1 MAEKDIPVLAV
12 ERQEF
17 ILNLLRENSIVRNT
31 ELRDLLGVSIVT
43 VRADIKELEAKGLCK
58 AIWGGAVTEQ
68 YQVANADYDL
78 NKREYVNREAK
89 RRIGARAAKLVESGH
104 TIVVDAGTTTVELV
118 NNLPPDLTYLRLVTN
133 ALNIASAAH
142 RFDYIDLLVT
152 GGSLKRPTYSLT
164 GLQAIKVFESINS
177 DYVFLATEGIT
188 VEHGLTSSYIS
199 DVEVKQAMIQAA
211 STVVV
216 LADSSKFGRVMPLKM
231 APLEKI
237 DVIIT
242 DQGLSESARLS
253 LEKEGVELILA

>member
-1 MAEKDIPVLAV
+1 MTEKDVPVLAV

-17 ILNLLRENSIVRNT
+17 ILNLLQQNGIVRNT

-43 VRADIKELEAKGLCK
+43 VRADIKELEARGLCK
-58 AIWGGAVTEQ
+58 VIWGGAVTEQ
-68 YQVANADYDL
+68 YQVANVEYYLDE
-78 NKREYVNREAK
+78 REYVNREAK

-118 NNLPPDLTYLRLVTN
+118 NNLPSDLTYLRLVTN

-142 RFDYIDLLVT
+142 GFDYIDLLVT

-188 VEHGLTSSYIS
+188 VEHGLTSSYTL

-216 LADSSKFGRVMPLKM
+216 LADSSKFGRVMPLKI
-231 APLEKI
+231 APLVKI